1 MNEERVVL
9 DANIAFRALSRGRN
23 DLVAML
29 RPAGRLAGSTLHAP
43 RFLFVELFKHKER
56 IVRASRLL
64 EAEVIESLHAL
75 VARVEFHNEALI
87 TIGHWME
94 AYRLCSP
101 TDEKDT
107 AYVALA
113 LHLDAK
119 FLERR
124 RGIEGRSADARVRPI
139 SVRAHVSVAGA
150 GLFARPRVVVLN
162 RRTSPETSGSV
173 ESEN

>member
-1 MNEERVVL
+1 MV
-9 DANIAFRALSRGRN
+9 DANIAFRALSRGRS

-56 IVRASRLL
+56 IVRAARLP

-75 VARVEFHNEALI
+75 IARLEFHNEALI
-87 TIGHWME
+87 PIGHWME
-94 AYRLCSP
+94 AYRFCSP

-113 LHLDAK
+113 LHLEAELWSEDEELKSGLRA
-119 FLERR
+119 
-124 RGIEGRSADARVRPI
+124 RGFDRFV
-139 SVRAHVSVAGA
+139 
-150 GLFARPRVVVLN
+150 
-162 RRTSPETSGSV
+162 
-173 ESEN
+173 